1 LYFYKKDIM
10 DPKNERQTL
19 IVKINSK
26 LKKISDKVN
35 YSKNEDDLSELS
47 ILFNVNDELEDVLLN
62 WDSNQVIPEN
72 LRKLFEEFKDLDED
86 F

>member
-1 LYFYKKDIM
+1 M

>member
-1 LYFYKKDIM
+1 M
-10 DPKNERQTL
+10 DPKNERQAL
-19 IVKINSK
+19 IIKINSK